1 MKYLFFCL
9 LCCFCL
15 PTLQAVTNGAHLQ
28 IQIENYEGKEVYLVK
43 YVGDQAYIKDT
54 LVAETNGQFV
64 YQSEEKL
71 KSGIYYIVIPPK
83 NEFVE
88 ILLTEEEQHYTLQMD
103 HTRLTKDREFTNAPQ
118 NSLLQ
123 DYRLFMEDKSAI
135 HRSIVGAPQEGEE
148 KQPLDEVQ
156 QGKLSSLRQ
165 EVKSFQ
171 KKLIEKE
178 PESLAATIIKTQIE
192 PDYPEFTGTEAER
205 QQQKFWYTKAHFF
218 DPFTSDNR
226 LFSSNLFFQKVEQY
240 LERYTAIQPDSISQS
255 IDRVLTLV
263 NDDEEAFRFYY
274 LKFLNEYLQSTYVGM
289 DAVVVHLVN
298 EFMKKGRADFIA
310 ADKRKELIAKA
321 SRWETLLIGKIAP
334 AFRSYHLDVEGTL
347 LHKNEEDPNQRFKLS
362 GLLDLHSLESPFTLV
377 VFWSPTCGHCKKT
390 MPELVKFHQD
400 YQAKGLEVVAVCDK
414 EAEEYP
420 GCAQAIKD
428 WDAIHWINTVD
439 PSNSYRF
446 LFYVDETPKMFLL
459 DHKKEILLK
468 GNLKLDSL
476 GPILEDFIGK
486 YEGGER

>member
-1 MKYLFFCL
+1 MKYFFLSL
-9 LCCFCL
+9 LYCFCL
-15 PTLQAVTNGAHLQ
+15 SNLQATINGAHLK
-28 IQIENYEGKEVYLVK
+28 IQIENYEGEEVYLVK

-54 LVAETNGQFV
+54 LLAESTGQFV
-64 YQSEEKL
+64 FRSEEKL

-88 ILLTEEEQHYTLQMD
+88 ILLTEEEQHYSLQMD

-118 NSLLQ
+118 NTLLQ
-123 DYRLFMEDKSAI
+123 DYRLFMEEKTVI
-135 HRSIVGAPQEGEE
+135 HRSIVGPQKEGEA
-148 KQPLDEVQ
+148 KSTLDEAQ
-156 QGKLSSLRQ
+156 QSKLKSLRT
-165 EVKSFQ
+165 EVKFFQ
-171 KKLIEKE
+171 KELIEKQ
-178 PESLAATIIKTQIE
+178 PESLAATIIKTQLE
-192 PDYPEFTGTEAER
+192 PEYPDFTGTEAER

-218 DPFTSDNR
+218 DPFAADVR
-226 LFSSNLFFQKVEQY
+226 LYSSNLFFQKVEQY
-240 LERYTAIQPDSISQS
+240 FERYTAIQPDSISRS
-255 IDRVLTLV
+255 IDKVLGLV
-263 NDDEEAFRFYY
+263 TNDEEAFRFYY

-298 EFMKKGRADFIA
+298 QYMKKGKADFIA
-310 ADKRKELIAKA
+310 ADKRKELVAKA

-347 LHKNEEDPNQRFKLS
+347 LHKNEEDPNKRFKLS
-362 GLLDLHSLESPFTLV
+362 GLLDLHGFESPFTLV

-390 MPELVKFHQD
+390 MPELVKFHKE
-400 YQAKGLEVVAVCDK
+400 YQAKGLEVIAVCDK
-414 EAEEYP
+414 ETEDYP
-420 GCAQAIKD
+420 GCAEAIKD

-439 PSNSYRF
+439 PSNNYRF

-476 GPILEDFIGK
+476 GTIMDDFIEKYKEGK
-486 YEGGER
+486 R

>member
-1 MKYLFFCL
+1 MKHLFLSL

-15 PTLQAVTNGAHLQ
+15 ANLQATINGAHLK
-28 IQIENYEGKEVYLVK
+28 IQIENYEGKEVYLVQ

-88 ILLTEEEQHYTLQMD
+88 ILLTEEEQHYSLQMD

-118 NSLLQ
+118 NALLQ
-123 DYRLFMEDKSAI
+123 DYRLFMEDKTAV
-135 HRSIVGAPQEGEE
+135 HQSIVGAPKEGEE
-148 KQPLDEVQ
+148 KPSLDEVQ
-156 QGKLSSLRQ
+156 QSKLTSLRK
-165 EVKSFQ
+165 EVKAFQ
-171 KKLIEKE
+171 KELIEKQ

-192 PDYPEFTGTEAER
+192 PDYPEFAGTEAER
-205 QQQKFWYTKAHFF
+205 QQRKFWYTKAHFF
-218 DPFTSDNR
+218 DPFTTDSR
-226 LFSSNLFFQKVEQY
+226 LYSSNLFYQKVEQY
-240 LERYTAIQPDSISQS
+240 FESYTAIQPDSISRS
-255 IDRVLTLV
+255 IDQVLGLV
-263 NDDEEAFRFYY
+263 RSDEEAFRFYY
-274 LKFLNEYLQSTYVGM
+274 LKFLNKYLQSTYVGM
-289 DAVVVHLVN
+289 DAVVVHLVDQY
-298 EFMKKGRADFIA
+298 MKKGLADFITE
-310 ADKRKELIAKA
+310 DKRKELIAKA
-321 SRWETLLIGKIAP
+321 SRWETLLIGKQAP

-347 LHKNEEDPNQRFKLS
+347 LHKNAEDPNKRFKLS
-362 GLLDLHSLESPFTLV
+362 GLLDLHSFETPFTLL

-390 MPELVKFHQD
+390 MPELVKFHKK
-400 YQAKGLEVVAVCDK
+400 YQAKGLEVIAVCDK
-414 EAEEYP
+414 ETEDYP
-420 GCAQAIKD
+420 GCAQALKD

-439 PSNSYRF
+439 PSNNYRF

-476 GPILEDFIGK
+476 GSILEDFMK
-486 YEGGER
+486 KFEMGER

>member
-1 MKYLFFCL
+1 MKYFVLGL
-9 LCCFCL
+9 LCFICL
-15 PTLQAVTNGAHLQ
+15 PNMQAAINGAHLK

-54 LVAETNGQFV
+54 LLAEVGGQFV

-88 ILLTEEEQHYTLQMD
+88 ILLTEEEQHYSLQMD

-123 DYRLFMEDKSAI
+123 DYRLFMEDRSAI

-148 KQPLDEVQ
+148 KSPLDEVQ
-156 QGKLSSLRQ
+156 QEQLQALRA
-165 EVKSFQ
+165 EVKTFQ
-171 KKLIEKE
+171 KELIEKQ
-178 PESLAATIIKTQIE
+178 PQSLAATIIKTQIE
-192 PDYPEFTGTEAER
+192 PDFPEFKGSEAER

-218 DPFTSDNR
+218 DPFTKDAR
-226 LFSSNLFFQKVEQY
+226 LYSSNLFFQKVEQY
-240 LERYTAIQPDSISQS
+240 FERYTAIQPDSISHS
-255 IDRVLTLV
+255 IDQVLGMLTS
-263 NDDEEAFRFYY
+263 DEEAFRFYY
-274 LKFLNEYLQSTYVGM
+274 LKFLNEYLQSNYVGM

-298 EFMKKGRADFIA
+298 EYMKKGKADFIA
-310 ADKRKELIAKA
+310 ADKRKELIGKV

-347 LHKNEEDPNQRFKLS
+347 LHKNEEDPNKRFKLS
-362 GLLDLHSLESPFTLV
+362 GLLDLHSFKSPYTLV

-390 MPELVKFHQD
+390 MPELVKFHKE
-400 YQAKGLEVVAVCDK
+400 YQAKGLEVIAVCDK
-414 EAEEYP
+414 ETEDYP
-420 GCAQAIKD
+420 SCAQAIKD

-439 PSNSYRF
+439 PSNNYRF

-476 GPILEDFIGK
+476 GPIMDDFIEKDKEGK
-486 YEGGER
+486 K

>member
-1 MKYLFFCL
+1 MKYFVLSI
-9 LCCFCL
+9 LCFIGYSN
-15 PTLQAVTNGAHLQ
+15 LQATINGAHLK
-28 IQIENYEGKEVYLVK
+28 IEIENYEGKEVYLVK

-54 LVAETNGQFV
+54 LLAEADGQFI
-64 YQSEEKL
+64 YKSEEKL

-88 ILLTEEEQHYTLQMD
+88 ILLTEEEQQYTLQMD
-103 HTRLTKDREFTNAPQ
+103 HTRLTEDREFINAPQ
-118 NSLLQ
+118 NTILQ
-123 DYRLFMEDKSAI
+123 DYRLFMEGKSEI
-135 HRSIVGAPQEGEE
+135 HRSIVGTSTEGEE
-148 KQPLDEVQ
+148 KTVLNEEQ
-156 QGKLSSLRQ
+156 QGQLAALRK
-165 EVKSFQ
+165 EVKIFQ
-171 KKLIEKE
+171 TELIDEQ
-178 PESLAATIIKTQIE
+178 PQSLAATIIKTQLE
-192 PDYPEFTGTEAER
+192 PDYPEFAGTEAER

-218 DPFTSDNR
+218 DPFTNDAR

-240 LERYTAIQPDSISQS
+240 FERYTAILPDSINQS
-255 IDRVLTLV
+255 IDLVLNLV
-263 NDDEEAFRFYY
+263 NSDEEAFRFYY
-274 LKFLNEYLQSTYVGM
+274 LKFLNEYLQSNYIGM
-289 DAVVVHLVN
+289 DAVVVHMVN
-298 EFMKKGRADFIA
+298 KYMKTGKADFIA

-321 SRWETLLIGKIAP
+321 SRWETLLIGKMAP

-347 LHKNEEDPNQRFKLS
+347 LNKNDEDPNQRFKLS
-362 GLLDLHSLESPFTLV
+362 GLLDLQNLDSPFTLL

-390 MPELVKFHQD
+390 MPELVKFHKE
-400 YQAKGLEVVAVCDK
+400 YQEKGLEVVAVCDK
-414 EAEEYP
+414 ETEEYP

-476 GPILEDFIGK
+476 GPILEDFMQK
-486 YEGGER
+486 YEEGER

>member
-1 MKYLFFCL
+1 MKYFFLSLICA
-9 LCCFCL
+9 L
-15 PTLQAVTNGAHLQ
+15 PLVNLQATINGAHLK

-71 KSGIYYIVIPPK
+71 KSGINYIVIPPK

-88 ILLTEEEQHYTLQMD
+88 IILTEDEQLYTLQMD
-103 HTRLTKDREFTNAPQ
+103 HTRLTKHREFTNAPQ
-118 NSLLQ
+118 NTLLQ
-123 DYRLFMEDKSAI
+123 GYRLFMEDKTAV
-135 HRSIVGAPQEGEE
+135 HRSIIGTPQEGEE
-148 KQPLDEVQ
+148 RPALDEAQ
-156 QGKLSSLRQ
+156 QSQLTSLQ
-165 EVKSFQ
+165 KEVKTFQ
-171 KKLIEKE
+171 KELIEQQPK
-178 PESLAATIIKTQIE
+178 SLAATIIKTQIE
-192 PDYPEFTGTEAER
+192 PDYPEFSGTEAER

-218 DPFTSDNR
+218 DPFTSDAR

-240 LERYTAIQPDSISQS
+240 LERYTAIQPDSIRQS
-255 IDRVLTLV
+255 IDRVLGLV
-263 NDDEEAFRFYY
+263 STDEEAFRFYY
-274 LKFLNEYLQSTYVGM
+274 LKFLNEYLQSNYVGM

-298 EFMKKGRADFIA
+298 EYMKKGKADFIA
-310 ADKRKELIAKA
+310 ADKRKELVAKA
-321 SRWETLLIGKIAP
+321 SRWETLLIGKTAP

-347 LHKNEEDPNQRFKLS
+347 LSKNEEDPNQRFKLS

-390 MPELVKFHQD
+390 MPELVNFHKA

-414 EAEEYP
+414 ETEEYP

-459 DHKKEILLK
+459 DQKKEILLK

-476 GPILEDFIGK
+476 GPILEDFIKK
-486 YEGGER
+486 YEEGER

>member
-1 MKYLFFCL
+1 MKYFLLSFLCFLCL
-9 LCCFCL
+9 S
-15 PTLQAVTNGAHLQ
+15 TLQATINGAHLK
-28 IQIENYEGKEVYLVK
+28 IEIENYEGKEVYLVK

-54 LVAETNGQFV
+54 LLAETSGQFI
-64 YQSEEKL
+64 YKSEEKL

-88 ILLTEEEQHYTLQMD
+88 ILLTEEEQQYTLQMD
-103 HTRLTKDREFTNAPQ
+103 HTRLTEDREFVNAPQ
-118 NSLLQ
+118 NSMLQ
-123 DYRLFMEDKSAI
+123 NYRLFMEGKSDT
-135 HRSIVGAPQEGEE
+135 HKSIVGTPKEGEE
-148 KQPLDEVQ
+148 KPTLAEKQ
-156 QGKLSSLRQ
+156 QNQLTALRK
-165 EVKSFQ
+165 EVKTFQ
-171 KKLIEKE
+171 KELIEKH
-178 PESLAATIIKTQIE
+178 PQSLAATIIKTQIE
-192 PDYPEFTGTEAER
+192 PDYPDFDGNETER

-218 DPFTSDNR
+218 EPFTSDSR

-240 LERYTAIQPDSISQS
+240 FERYTAIQPDSINQS
-255 IDRVLTLV
+255 IDQVLGLV
-263 NDDEEAFRFYY
+263 NNDEEAFRFYY
-274 LKFLNEYLQSTYVGM
+274 LKFLNEYLQSSYVGM
-289 DAVVVHLVN
+289 DAVVVHLVKHY
-298 EFMKKGRADFIA
+298 MKKGKADFIA

-321 SRWETLLIGKIAP
+321 SRWETLLIGKTAP

-362 GLLDLHSLESPFTLV
+362 GLLDLHNLESPFTLL

-390 MPELVKFHQD
+390 MPELVKFHQE
-400 YQAKGLEVVAVCDK
+400 YKAKGLEVVAVCDK
-414 EAEEYP
+414 ETEEYP

-439 PSNSYRF
+439 PSNNFRF

-476 GPILEDFIGK
+476 GPILEDFMKK
-486 YEGGER
+486 YEAGER

>member
-1 MKYLFFCL
+1 MKYFLL
-9 LCCFCL
+9 GILCCLGL
-15 PTLQAVTNGAHLQ
+15 PHLQATINGAHLK
-28 IQIENYEGKEVYLVK
+28 IEIENYEGKEVYLVK

-54 LVAETNGQFV
+54 LLAETNGQFM

-88 ILLTEEEQHYTLQMD
+88 ILLTEEEQHYSLQMD
-103 HTRLTKDREFTNAPQ
+103 HTRLTEDREFVNAPQ
-118 NSLLQ
+118 NTLLQ
-123 DYRLFMEDKSAI
+123 DYRLFMEDKTAL
-135 HRSIVGAPQEGEE
+135 HRSIVGVPKEGKEKPPLDKAQQDELKSLRAEVKRFQKDLIE
-148 KQPLDEVQ
+148 KQP
-156 QGKLSSLRQ
+156 K
-165 EVKSFQ
+165 
-171 KKLIEKE
+171 
-178 PESLAATIIKTQIE
+178 SLAATIIKSQIE
-192 PDYPEFTGTEAER
+192 PDYPEFAGTEAEQ

-218 DPFTSDNR
+218 DPFTTDIR
-226 LFSSNLFFQKVEQY
+226 LYSSNLFFHKVEQY
-240 LERYTAIQPDSISQS
+240 FKSYTAIQPDSICRS
-255 IDRVLTLV
+255 IDQVLNLV
-263 NDDEEAFRFYY
+263 HRDEEAFRFYY

-298 EFMKKGRADFIA
+298 QYMKKGQADFIA
-310 ADKRKELIAKA
+310 ADKRKELMAKA
-321 SRWETLLIGKIAP
+321 SRWETLLIGKMAP

-362 GLLDLHSLESPFTLV
+362 GLLDLHSFEKPFTLL

-390 MPELVKFHQD
+390 MPELVKFHKE
-400 YQAKGLEVVAVCDK
+400 YQAKGLEVIAVCDK
-414 EAEEYP
+414 ETEDYP

-439 PSNSYRF
+439 PSNNYRF

-476 GPILEDFIGK
+476 GPILEDFIEK
-486 YEGGER
+486 YKSGER